1 METVKLSSKNQIT
14 VPGRVRRQLRIGS
27 GDRIC
32 FEATQDGRF
41 IVSPAADSVCSDGAA
56 RRRLKKAGK
65 KLSPINIDAA
75 IRSVVLNEDE
85 RIKEDASRS

>member
-41 IVSPAADSVCSDGAA
+41 IVSPAAASVCSDGAA
-56 RRRLKKAGK
+56 RRRLKKTGK
-65 KLSPINIDAA
+65 VLPPVNIDAA

-85 RIKEDASRS
+85 RIKADAGQS